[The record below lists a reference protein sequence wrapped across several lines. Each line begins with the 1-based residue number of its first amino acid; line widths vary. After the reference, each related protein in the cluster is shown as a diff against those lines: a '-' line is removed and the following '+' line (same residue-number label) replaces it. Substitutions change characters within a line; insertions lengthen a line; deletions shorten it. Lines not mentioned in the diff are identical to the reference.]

1 MQSCR
6 DTPKNRKVVAK
17 YIHNKINSDRGYLTP
32 SSYLVPVETDMDIF
46 PYDRFYRGMVNCSH
60 PRVFDREAGHRRW
73 NPSAYTYQYNPEVI
87 TPRKFEGCFQIPC
100 STILPCINVGTSYK
114 QPIDFCVNI
123 SP

>member
-6 DTPKNRKVVAK
+6 DTPNNRKVIAR
-17 YIHNKINSDRGYLTP
+17 YIKDKINSGYALTP
-32 SSYLVPVETDMDIF
+32 ASYLVPVETDMDNF
-46 PYDRFYRGMVNCSH
+46 PYNRFYRGIAGCSR

-73 NPSAYTYQYNPEVI
+73 NNDGYFYQYSPSVI

-100 STILPCINVGTSYK
+100 STILPCINVETAYK
-114 QPIDFCVNI
+114 SPIDYCVNI